1 MFMNNKTTSVASIG
15 VTNLTT
21 MGLSKGTAFVGA
33 VLMFIGV
40 GGMFLSNKTLTEGE
54 LAYLR
59 EHITMK

>member
-1 MFMNNKTTSVASIG
+1 MNNKTNSVASIG

-21 MGLSKGTAFVGA
+21 MGISKGIAFAGA

-40 GGMFLSNKTLTEGE
+40 GGMVMSNNIITEPE
-54 LAYLR
+54 VKYLR